1 MVSLFKTVLF
11 FLSCY
16 CCIIFIFIKDSF
28 GLSLTEFPSSKFGS
42 MWLIGSKEVENVKSL
57 QSPHELLAQVS
68 QTLDSF
74 VRPLCLE
81 VFIEI
86 WTNKKYI

>member
-1 MVSLFKTVLF
+1 
-11 FLSCY
+11 
-16 CCIIFIFIKDSF
+16 
-28 GLSLTEFPSSKFGS
+28 